1 MSKRGRSETNQ
12 IQTFPSHQSK
22 HGTQSS
28 IKLDQCLTFWAEENY
43 RKSKQRCHRPTSWVW
58 STGEKSHTAC
68 TRNLQTAM
76 PLWAKSGFSGMT
88 KRLTTSVYCLILTHD
103 SKGIKIIHNA
113 ANFGNFRKVWDSKLC
128 PLTICS
134 TNVPFYRF

>member
-1 MSKRGRSETNQ
+1 MITIRIDADCS
-12 IQTFPSHQSK
+12 PSK

-88 KRLTTSVYCLILTHD
+88 KEIDDLGLLLNTDT
-103 SKGIKIIHNA
+103 
-113 ANFGNFRKVWDSKLC
+113 
-128 PLTICS
+128 
-134 TNVPFYRF
+134 